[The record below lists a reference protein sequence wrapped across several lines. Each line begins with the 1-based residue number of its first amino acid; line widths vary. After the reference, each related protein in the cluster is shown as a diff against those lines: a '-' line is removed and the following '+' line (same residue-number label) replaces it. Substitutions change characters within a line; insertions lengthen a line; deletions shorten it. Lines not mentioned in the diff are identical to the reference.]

1 VSKEWRTPGFV
12 VAATGLRAEARIA
25 ARSIRVRAIA
35 GGGAGEE
42 FERRLRQAIAEGG
55 EAIISFGLAA
65 GLAPGMIAGTCLI
78 GREVVHSGTC
88 HSTDPMWASRLKA
101 ALGRADVARI
111 AGVDQPLSGVSE
123 KQALHAK
130 SGAAAADMESH
141 IVGRLAAEY
150 GLPFAVLRVIADPAE
165 RPLPAAALAGMSRDG
180 RINVRSVLAS
190 LAGSP
195 SQLPALMRLA
205 ADMGRAMAALFRCH
219 NLLGPGLGFG
229 DRS

>member
-1 VSKEWRTPGFV
+1 VSKEWQTPGFV

-35 GGGAGEE
+35 GGGAAEE
-42 FERRLRQAIAEGG
+42 LERRLRQAIAEGG

-65 GLAPGMIAGTCLI
+65 GLAPGMIAGTCII
-78 GREVVHSGTC
+78 GREVVHGGTC

-101 ALGRADVARI
+101 ALGRADTARI

-123 KQALHAK
+123 KQVLHAK

-150 GLPFAVLRVIADPAE
+150 GLPFAILRVIADPAE
-165 RPLPAAALAGMSRDG
+165 RPIPPAALVGMRRDG
-180 RINVRSVLAS
+180 GIDVRAVLNS
-190 LAGSP
+190 LAVGP
-195 SQLPALMRLA
+195 SQLPALIRLT
-205 ADMGRAMAALFRCH
+205 ADAGRAMAALFRCP

-229 DRS
+229 DLG